1 MLEMPRRSV
10 TRFFIPLIDV
20 LTLLFCI
27 FLMMP
32 VVKKGS
38 EAEAADAARA
48 DQLDERDRQLAE
60 RERKADAKE
69 RELRQELD
77 RLRKE
82 TAKEVL
88 KQLATRV
95 LEIDPSNGKL
105 YYRNPDRVEVR
116 DEADARA
123 LIRRDRD
130 GPGGPHEVYYVIL
143 YPRDPN
149 SEYPLKSQREQ
160 YEHWFADAPVKY
172 DRPFAGAE
180 EGKQP

>member
-1 MLEMPRRSV
+1 MIQTPRRSV

-32 VVKKGS
+32 VVKKSS
-38 EAEAADAARA
+38 EAEAADALRA
-48 DQLDERDRQLAE
+48 DQLTE
-60 RERKADAKE
+60 REHRLEQRERQADAKQ

-77 RLRKE
+77 RLRRE
-82 TAKEVL
+82 TAQEVM

-143 YPRDPN
+143 YPRDAD
-149 SEYPLKSQREQ
+149 SEYPHKAQREQ
-160 YEHWFADAPVKY
+160 YERWFADVPVKY
-172 DRPFAGAE
+172 DRPFAEAE

>member
-1 MLEMPRRSV
+1 MLQMPRRSV

-38 EAEAADAARA
+38 GAEAADAARA
-48 DQLDERDRQLAE
+48 DQLDERERELAE

-88 KQLATRV
+88 KQLATRI

-116 DEADARA
+116 DEADALRPDPPRPRRPRRA
-123 LIRRDRD
+123 
-130 GPGGPHEVYYVIL
+130 
-143 YPRDPN
+143 
-149 SEYPLKSQREQ
+149 
-160 YEHWFADAPVKY
+160 A
-172 DRPFAGAE
+172 
-180 EGKQP
+180 